1 LSKSGVF
8 AKTPLPNNAEGKVP
22 DHVAII
28 MDGNGRWAEA
38 RGLPRSAGHERGV
51 EALRRT
57 VDAAGRMGI
66 KYLTIFSFSTENW
79 RRPVSEVNALFGL
92 LRAYVKRDLARL
104 KREGVRIRIIGSR
117 ENLPDDVADLIA
129 KAEQETKQNELAH
142 LTIAFNYG
150 GREEIV
156 RAAQKLARDV
166 AVGQLDPETID
177 EACFEAALDTH
188 ELPTP
193 DLLIRTSGESR
204 VSNFLLWQVAY
215 AEIAILDVLWPD
227 FDESHLRQVM
237 DDFAS
242 RDRRFGALSEGAA

>member
-1 LSKSGVF
+1 MSKPGF
-8 AKTPLPNNAEGKVP
+8 LAKTAIPNDGEGKVP
-22 DHVAII
+22 GHVAII
-28 MDGNGRWAEA
+28 MDGNGRWAKA

-66 KYLTIFSFSTENW
+66 KYLTVFSFSTENW
-79 RRPVSEVNALFGL
+79 RRPAAEVNALFGL

-117 ENLPDDVADLIA
+117 EGLPDDVAELIA
-129 KAEQETKQNELAH
+129 KAEQETRANERAH

-156 RAAQKLARDV
+156 RAAQRLARDV
-166 AVGQLDPETID
+166 AAGDLDPESID
-177 EACFEAALDTH
+177 EACFEGALDTYD
-188 ELPTP
+188 LPMP

-227 FDESHLRQVM
+227 FDESHLRKVM
-237 DDFAS
+237 DDYAG